1 MEKSGSDERSNSSAN
16 AESSD
21 PFEKASEA
29 VEGLYTMRDTFFP
42 KNPTDKKIRIHRDSN
57 LALSIVDSILPEKR
71 KQSSRRAV
79 YEYLRG
85 KVLDVSP
92 DYRKEAEDHLSK
104 AVKLDPSLADAW
116 LCLGNCL
123 WKKGDLSGAKNCF
136 SLALKKGPNK
146 KILRQLSMLERRLAQ
161 GTANEVDV
169 VEESIQHAKK
179 AVMLDVKDGQS
190 WYALGN
196 AYLSSFFI
204 TGSWDQNKLFQSLK
218 AYQNAEKDELANNN
232 PDLYYNSAMANRY
245 VENYERALSGFEAAS
260 LRDPGLNA
268 EQEVQKL
275 VRLLTKLEESSI
287 NKGQMK
293 SKRHASLLSSLGNEN
308 IKLSL
313 KPVPMQFLHEG
324 LNRGLAVIGRV
335 LYFIPHDNEVP
346 LYYVVSDAEGSSF
359 ILSIYGLRDG
369 VIKESDTVTLLEPS
383 YRDIHVCWK
392 DKNHHFQA
400 IRVDFMQ
407 QILVNG
413 HSPSVQ
419 DSVRSTIHAQHILP

>member
-1 MEKSGSDERSNSSAN
+1 MFLLITAKKQKTTYQKLLNWT
-16 AESSD
+16 
-21 PFEKASEA
+21 
-29 VEGLYTMRDTFFP
+29 LLLQMRGC
-42 KNPTDKKIRIHRDSN
+42 
-57 LALSIVDSILPEKR
+57 AWVIVYGR
-71 KQSSRRAV
+71 
-79 YEYLRG
+79 
-85 KVLDVSP
+85 
-92 DYRKEAEDHLSK
+92 
-104 AVKLDPSLADAW
+104 
-116 LCLGNCL
+116 
-123 WKKGDLSGAKNCF
+123 
-136 SLALKKGPNK
+136 KGPNK